1 MHRIKPINI
10 ELHDYAFENGWYLLG
25 SCTRAPK
32 GIGHTHLSLSL
43 KDGVYHA
50 CINNNKRCISADFQF
65 HEEAEKWL
73 TDRYIELLESR
84 SKK

>member
-1 MHRIKPINI
+1 MHRIKPIRI
-10 ELHDYAFENGWYLLG
+10 TLSDYDFGDGWYLG
-25 SCTRAPK
+25 CCRRAPK

-43 KDGVYHA
+43 RDGVYHA
-50 CINNNKRCISADFQF
+50 CINNKRCISADFQS